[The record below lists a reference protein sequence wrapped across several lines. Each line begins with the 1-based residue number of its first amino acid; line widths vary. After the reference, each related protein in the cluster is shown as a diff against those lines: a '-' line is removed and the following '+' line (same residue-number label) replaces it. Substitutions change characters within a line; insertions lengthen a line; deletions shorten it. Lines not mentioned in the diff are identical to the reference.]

1 MSLGLALALYLVIA
15 GMFAAGIYIM
25 SKF

>member
-1 MSLGLALALYLVIA
+1 MTLGLAAALYLIIA